1 MPKLDTGLP
10 WEQAYRLEAR
20 QIIKGLRISANGKS
34 PFKSTQIFWKK
45 PVTGGDRTEYA
56 CSIRLPW
63 KEEAVKENLNF
74 IKEAVER
81 SLNAPELT
89 FKDHLENT
97 LSGHAVRSYAAH
109 SASKNDPVLT
119 ELRLIRNYLEKLTL
133 LTDK

>member
-1 MPKLDTGLP
+1 MPKLNTGLP

-20 QIIKGLRISANGKS
+20 QIIRGLRISANGKS

-89 FKDHLENT
+89 FKDHLEDT
-97 LSGHAVRSYAAH
+97 LRGYAAH
-109 SASKNDPVLT
+109 STSKNDPVLT

>member
-1 MPKLDTGLP
+1 MPFILLFLDIYGLFEP
-10 WEQAYRLEAR
+10 A
-20 QIIKGLRISANGKS
+20 
-34 PFKSTQIFWKK
+34 
-45 PVTGGDRTEYA
+45 VTAIPTEYA

-89 FKDHLENT
+89 FKDHLEDT
-97 LSGHAVRSYAAH
+97 LRGYAVRGYAAH
-109 SASKNDPVLT
+109 STSKNDPVLT

-133 LTDK
+133 LQERN